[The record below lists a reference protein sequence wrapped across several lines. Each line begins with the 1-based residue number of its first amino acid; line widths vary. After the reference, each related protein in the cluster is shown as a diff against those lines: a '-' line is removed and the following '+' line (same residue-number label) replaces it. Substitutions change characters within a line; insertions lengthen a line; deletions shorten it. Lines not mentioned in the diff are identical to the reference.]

1 MNLHKRK
8 GSIFV
13 KEKIQPSQEKE
24 FSLCKG
30 KDSTFI
36 REKMNPRKR
45 KCSTFVREKVEH
57 FQKKNSQIKKGS
69 VINTGITSGTCD
81 RAFLQQETNSHK
93 TQKMRRK
100 LPPAVSGQS
109 SGMIPAFNGSYMQI
123 DYRSQKT
130 PKT

>member
-24 FSLCKG
+24 LSLCKG
-30 KDSTFI
+30 KD
-36 REKMNPRKR
+36 
-45 KCSTFVREKVEH
+45 STFVREKVEH